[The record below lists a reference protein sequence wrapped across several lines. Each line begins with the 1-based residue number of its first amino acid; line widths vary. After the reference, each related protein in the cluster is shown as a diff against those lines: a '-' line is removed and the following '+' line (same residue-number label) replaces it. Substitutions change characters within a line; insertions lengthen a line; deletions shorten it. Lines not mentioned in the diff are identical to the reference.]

1 MSLLGAAEIR
11 ELAELLDLR
20 PAKSLGQNFVIDGN
34 VCQKIVRVA
43 GVTADDIALEIG
55 PGLGSL
61 TLALLEV
68 TSSVIAVEIDQRL
81 ADRLPITVAEH
92 KDSDYKLTVINTD
105 ALALRTLPVAPTV
118 LVANLP
124 YNVSVPVLLH
134 LLEILPSLNTG
145 VVMVQAEVADRLA
158 AKPGTKEYGIPSL
171 KASWWAQVSGAGSV
185 SRSIF
190 WPVPGVDSKLV
201 SFKRHETPGD
211 EAMRKGVFQLVD
223 AAFAQRRKMLRAA
236 LSGDFF
242 HGQVEGLAS
251 GGKSKRRHQHQ
262 CAHVQRTHDA
272 SCVNLAHQTRVLK
285 VNAIHNTHRAGG

>member
-43 GVTADDIALEIG
+43 GVTSEDIALEIG

-68 TSSVIAVEIDQRL
+68 TPKVIAVEIDQRL

-92 KDSDYKLTVINTD
+92 RTDSYELTVINTD
-105 ALALRTLPVAPTV
+105 ALAVRELPLAPTV

-134 LLEILPSLNTG
+134 LLEILPSLKTG

-171 KASWWAQVSGAGSV
+171 KASWWAEVSGAGSV

-201 SFKRHETPGD
+201 GFKRRETPGD

-236 LSGDFF
+236 LSGIF
-242 HGQVEGLAS
+242 GSS
-251 GGKSKRRHQHQ
+251 GK
-262 CAHVQRTHDA
+262 AEA
-272 SCVNLAHQTRVLK
+272 VLK
-285 VNAIHNTHRAGG
+285 AAGIDPTLRGESLLIDSFCAIYNASQSVK

>member
-68 TSSVIAVEIDQRL
+68 TSNVIAVEIDQRL

-105 ALALRTLPVAPTV
+105 ALALRELPVAPTV

-171 KASWWAQVSGAGSV
+171 KASWWADVSGAGSV

-201 SFKRHETPGD
+201 GFKRHETPGVG
-211 EAMRKGVFQLVD
+211 AMRKGVFQLVD

-236 LSGDFF
+236 LSGIFGSSAKAEAVLIAAGIDPTLRGESLLIDSFCAIYN
-242 HGQVEGLAS
+242 AS
-251 GGKSKRRHQHQ
+251 QSVK
-262 CAHVQRTHDA
+262 
-272 SCVNLAHQTRVLK
+272 
-285 VNAIHNTHRAGG
+285 

>member
-68 TSSVIAVEIDQRL
+68 TSNVIAVEIDQRL

-105 ALALRTLPVAPTV
+105 ALALRELPVAPTV

-211 EAMRKGVFQLVD
+211 DVMRKGVFQLVD

-236 LSGDFF
+236 LSGIFGSSAKAEAVLIAAGIDPTLRGESLLIDSFCAIYN
-242 HGQVEGLAS
+242 AS
-251 GGKSKRRHQHQ
+251 QSVK
-262 CAHVQRTHDA
+262 
-272 SCVNLAHQTRVLK
+272 
-285 VNAIHNTHRAGG
+285 

>member
-43 GVTADDIALEIG
+43 GVTSDDIALEIG

-81 ADRLPITVAEH
+81 ADRLPITVADH
-92 KDSDYKLTVINTD
+92 KKDSYNLTVINTD
-105 ALALRTLPVAPTV
+105 ALAVRTLPVAPTV

-124 YNVSVPVLLH
+124 YNVSVPVLLY
-134 LLEILPSLNTG
+134 LLEILPSINTG

-171 KASWWAQVSGAGSV
+171 KASWWAEVSNAGSV

-190 WPVPGVDSKLV
+190 WPVPGVDSKLI

-211 EAMRKGVFQLVD
+211 EVMRKGVFQLVD

-236 LSGDFF
+236 LSVIFGSSAKAEAVLIAAGIDPTLRGESLLIDSFCAIYN
-242 HGQVEGLAS
+242 AS
-251 GGKSKRRHQHQ
+251 QDVK
-262 CAHVQRTHDA
+262 
-272 SCVNLAHQTRVLK
+272 
-285 VNAIHNTHRAGG
+285 